1 MERLEARGAPRP
13 RAEGGAGRGR
23 ARAAQR
29 FRFLRAY
36 VTTFVVLGSYLWAG
50 ARRRRGGGDDG
61 GAGLREVH
69 RRNAARVR
77 HTLLALQGLFI
88 KVGQLLSILANFL
101 PDEFR
106 RELSALQDKVPPRPF
121 DEIAARVAEELGAP
135 VDELYAEFAREP
147 IAAASLGQVHEAR
160 LKDGTRVVVKVQHP
174 DIEAISQIDL
184 RTMRRIL
191 LIVNAFFPVRGIDAY
206 YSQLRELVDRELDF
220 GLEAANLGRI
230 AANFAADPMVRFPRV
245 VDALSTKRVMTQTFV
260 EGTKVGDLAALD
272 ALGVDRR
279 RLAERVVRAY
289 CQMVFVDGVYH
300 ADPHPGNLLVGPG
313 GELVF
318 LDFGAVAE
326 VSRDMREGMPEF
338 LEGVIRRDTDRLMR
352 ALKRMGFLAHGGGPA
367 DDEVAERVVE
377 YFHRRFQEEVKLE
390 SFNLRDLRF
399 DAQKGMENLLNLRRM
414 NVTLR
419 ELTGAF
425 QVPRDWVL
433 LQRCFLLLAGVCTE
447 LDPGLNPFEVVR
459 PYLQEFVLGNRDWA
473 QIALEAVRDMALQAV
488 TLPADAR
495 KVLQKAHRGELE
507 VVVRAPERGAR
518 LVARAIDDAVVALAA
533 LGAGWAAVQFRL
545 HGDAGPARACG
556 WAAAALGAAWLGR
569 VLFGRG
575 AGRR

>member
-1 MERLEARGAPRP
+1 MELAKARERPAGVAEA
-13 RAEGGAGRGR
+13 GGRVK
-23 ARAAQR
+23 ARAAHR

-36 VTTFVVLGSYLWAG
+36 FTTFLVLGSYLWAG
-50 ARRRRGGGDDG
+50 AFLRRSADG
-61 GAGLREVH
+61 ERWREVH

-77 HTLLALQGLFI
+77 KTILALQGLFI

-106 RELSALQDKVPPRPF
+106 GELATLQDRVPPRPF

-135 VDELYAEFAREP
+135 VDELFAAFAREP
-147 IAAASLGQVHEAR
+147 IASASLGQVHEAR

-174 DIEAISQIDL
+174 DIEEISRLDL

-191 LIVNAFFPVRGIDAY
+191 LIVNAFFPVQGIDAY
-206 YSQLRELVDRELDF
+206 YSQLRELIDRELDF
-220 GLEAANLGRI
+220 ELEATNLTRI
-230 AANFAADPMVRFPRV
+230 AENFAADPMVVFPRV
-245 VDALSTKRVMTQTFV
+245 IAGLSAKRVMTQTFV

-279 RLAERVVRAY
+279 QLAERVVRAY

-326 VSRDMREGMPEF
+326 VSTDMREGMPEF

-352 ALKRMGFLAHGGGPA
+352 ALKRMGFLAHGG
-367 DDEVAERVVE
+367 DEEVGERVVE

-390 SFNLRDLRF
+390 SFNLRDIRI
-399 DAQKGMENLLNLRRM
+399 DPQKGFENLLNLRRM

-419 ELTGAF
+419 ELSGAF

-433 LQRCFLLLAGVCTE
+433 LQRCFLLLTGVCTE
-447 LDPGLNPFEVVR
+447 LDPKLNPFEVVR
-459 PYLQEFVLGNRDWA
+459 PYLQEFVLGSRDWA

-495 KVLQKAHRGELE
+495 KVLQKASRGELE
-507 VVVRAPERGAR
+507 VVVRSPLQGAR
-518 LVARAIDDAVVALAA
+518 LIARTINDAVVALMA

-545 HGDAGPARACG
+545 HGERELARLCGAGAGALALVWLLRALFARAPSH
-556 WAAAALGAAWLGR
+556 R
-569 VLFGRG
+569 
-575 AGRR
+575 

>member
-1 MERLEARGAPRP
+1 MELVKE
-13 RAEGGAGRGR
+13 R
-23 ARAAQR
+23 ARPVQLAEAGGRVKAGAALR

-36 VTTFVVLGSYLWAG
+36 VTTFLVLGSYLWAG
-50 ARRRRGGGDDG
+50 VFFRRGGDG
-61 GAGLREVH
+61 EKMRLVH

-77 HTLLALQGLFI
+77 RTILALQGLFI

-106 RELSALQDKVPPRPF
+106 AELATLQDKVPPRPF

-147 IAAASLGQVHEAR
+147 MASASLGQVHEAR

-174 DIEAISQIDL
+174 DIELISRLDL
-184 RTMRRIL
+184 LTMRRIL

-206 YSQLRELVDRELDF
+206 HSQLRELIARELDF
-220 GLEAANLGRI
+220 KLEAENLTRI
-230 AANFAADPMVRFPRV
+230 AGHFAADPMVVFPRV
-245 VDALSTKRVMTQTFV
+245 IEGLSTKRVMTQTFV
-260 EGTKVGDLAALD
+260 EGTKVSDLAALD

-279 RLAERVVRAY
+279 QLAERIVRAY

-326 VSRDMREGMPEF
+326 VSVDMREGMPEF

-352 ALKRMGFLAHGGGPA
+352 ALKRMGFLAHGG
-367 DDEVAERVVE
+367 DEEVGERVVE

-390 SFNLRDLRF
+390 SFNLRDLRI
-399 DAQKGMENLLNLRRM
+399 DPQKGFENLLNLRRM

-419 ELTGAF
+419 ELSGAF

-433 LQRCFLLLAGVCTE
+433 LQRCFLLLTGVCTE
-447 LDPGLNPFEVVR
+447 LDPKLNPFEVVR
-459 PYLQEFVLGNRDWA
+459 PYLQEFVLGSRDWA

-495 KVLQKAHRGELE
+495 KVLQKASRGELE
-507 VVVRAPERGAR
+507 VVVRSPLQGAR
-518 LVARAIDDAVVALAA
+518 LVARAINDAVVAMMA

-545 HGDAGPARACG
+545 HGDHEMARGC
-556 WAAAALGAAWLGR
+556 
-569 VLFGRG
+569 G
-575 AGRR
+575 AGAGALVLLWFLRVVFRPTPGRR